1 MPIYSKSN
9 FAAQSVKSPVYS
21 SHNPAT
27 IVSPVGDTHVR
38 RTLSAFPLAGNP
50 LRNRNHVRHAISCRL
65 LLGSLCGKEET
76 EALNHSALDPSGR
89 GFERYRLVHNSWHSE
104 YHVISR
110 KITKATMPIDLT
122 TEYSQRS
129 DDELLQLATQRHS
142 LTTEAVAALDAELHR
157 RNLTDSD
164 RVEHQRFVKQQCEV
178 ALTSRATLVG
188 HLVLTAPA
196 IAAILLIP
204 FFGLYVFG
212 PFLFIY
218 YVMTGIAFAW
228 QWYLVALPNWKKW
241 LTGKGAQHEEIDS
254 LARRSG
260 LAWPADAAIGAFA
273 LHTAAAAI
281 CGVHLG
287 PWLLSRW
294 YVWILPLT
302 GTTSHIPTGNDHL
315 QNFELVSIVPALVV
329 GYLVARRFG
338 RFAAYA
344 WILPT
349 VVLAYKLL
357 TFTEPYTSVLAASSS
372 MTRFEYFFVI
382 QRRIPMFAPGFGGVD
397 PIRVALQMLV
407 VAPFYSGLA
416 YSIGALAGKHALLDQ
431 IFRPTLHVE
440 PEAIEAQQS
449 EYQEESEKP
458 VHEIN

>member
-1 MPIYSKSN
+1 M
-9 FAAQSVKSPVYS
+9 
-21 SHNPAT
+21 
-27 IVSPVGDTHVR
+27 
-38 RTLSAFPLAGNP
+38 
-50 LRNRNHVRHAISCRL
+50 
-65 LLGSLCGKEET
+65 
-76 EALNHSALDPSGR
+76 
-89 GFERYRLVHNSWHSE
+89 
-104 YHVISR
+104 
-110 KITKATMPIDLT
+110 KATMPIDFS

-142 LTTEAVAALDAELHR
+142 LTTEAAAALDAELRR

-164 RVEHQRFVKQQCEV
+164 RVEHQRFVKEQREA

-204 FFGLYVFG
+204 FFSLYMFG
-212 PFLFIY
+212 RFLFIY
-218 YVMTGIAFAW
+218 YVMTGIAIAW

-241 LTGKGAQHEEIDS
+241 LTEKGAQQEEIDS

-260 LAWPADAAIGAFA
+260 LAWPAEAAIGPFA

-294 YVWILPLT
+294 YVWMLPLT
-302 GTTSHIPTGNDHL
+302 GRTIHIPTGNDHL
-315 QNFELVSIVPALVV
+315 QNFDALVV

-344 WILPT
+344 WVLPT

-357 TFTEPYTSVLAASSS
+357 TFTEPYASVLAASGS
-372 MTRFEYFFVI
+372 MTRFKYFFVI
-382 QRRIPMFAPGFGGVD
+382 QRRIPTFTAGFGGVD
-397 PIRVALQMLV
+397 PIRIAVQMTV

-416 YSIGALAGKHALLDQ
+416 YSVGALAGKRNLLDRV
-431 IFRPTLHVE
+431 FRHSPTQDE
-440 PEAIEAQQS
+440 PEGMETQQS
-449 EYQEESEKP
+449 EY
-458 VHEIN
+458 